1 MKRLRVSEPLCTRPK
16 ALSATFAETRPSL
29 TESSRLVFVLSR
41 SRPKIADSRVHPA
54 ARKYSPL
61 QLIGPFVPFFLARY
75 HNGSRKYFDALWN
88 FLRLYRLWKI
98 PWNLVRDATIATTLV
113 RFATDLKLH
122 VRVTG
127 RSMFIAYVHLQL
139 AKVYYVS
146 VNFSTEVYTCR
157 IYAHVRRPSISKVTV
172 SPIAAT
178 INAASGFRL
187 DTSTVLRIGAPTRD
201 PTLSVVVVRRRGTC
215 NINHISVRVRDQTGL
230 RNRWADDGDEAV
242 AALGDN

>member
-1 MKRLRVSEPLCTRPK
+1 
-16 ALSATFAETRPSL
+16 
-29 TESSRLVFVLSR
+29 
-41 SRPKIADSRVHPA
+41 
-54 ARKYSPL
+54 
-61 QLIGPFVPFFLARY
+61 
-75 HNGSRKYFDALWN
+75 
-88 FLRLYRLWKI
+88 
-98 PWNLVRDATIATTLV
+98 
-113 RFATDLKLH
+113 
-122 VRVTG
+122 
-127 RSMFIAYVHLQL
+127 MFIAYVHLQL

-146 VNFSTEVYTCR
+146 VNFSTEEVYTCR
-157 IYAHVRRPSISKVTV
+157 IVRRPSISKVTV

-178 INAASGFRL
+178 VNAASGFRL